1 MPLGFRNN
9 PAHTTSQFR
18 AFTAKSVQPARR
30 SGEVGRGPM
39 RDVERR
45 FAFPWSIYSLNSV
58 ASSRY
63 QIRGRKFAD
72 AVDGIF
78 QLSDVQPRY
87 TLAYRAQ

>member
-1 MPLGFRNN
+1 
-9 PAHTTSQFR
+9 
-18 AFTAKSVQPARR
+18 
-30 SGEVGRGPM
+30 M